1 MLARAGLPPVV
12 MVDCSHANSG
22 KEHGRQ
28 EEVWHN
34 VIEQR
39 AERDDLSRWPHGGK
53 LSGAWQSTVSGKAV
67 GFALRPIHHG
77 CLHRLGSHRKNAA
90 LGCGKAGSGT
100 QNFRRGNSAI
110 GVND

>member
-39 AERDDLSRWPHGGK
+39 ANGTTSLVGLMVESYLEPGNQPFPQKPSDLRYGLSITDACIGWEATERMLRWAAERLEAALK
-53 LSGAWQSTVSGKAV
+53 ISGAETLQSA
-67 GFALRPIHHG
+67 
-77 CLHRLGSHRKNAA
+77 
-90 LGCGKAGSGT
+90 
-100 QNFRRGNSAI
+100 
-110 GVND
+110 